1 MTPRLRSG
9 IVLLLALLVGAGAL
23 VGVELGK
30 GATRSVSPS
39 IANPCRARAPFTGGG
54 IDGVI
59 QRIVLDGLDG
69 AACRLETSREE
80 LVLSLRPGTGVR
92 LSQADR
98 STAEAAIRAG
108 LLRSVDEAN
117 RRGDIPGFLVPAVRR
132 LIETAP
138 INTLIQGGI
147 SLGNLLR

>member
-9 IVLLLALLVGAGAL
+9 VVLLLALLVGAGAL

-30 GATRSVSPS
+30 GATGSVSPS

-69 AACRLETSREE
+69 AGCRLGTSREE
-80 LVLSLRPGTGVR
+80 LVLSLDSGTGVR
-92 LSQADR
+92 LRHADR
-98 STAEAAIRAG
+98 NAVEAAIRAG
-108 LLRSVDEAN
+108 LLRSVDEADS
-117 RRGDIPGFLVPAVRR
+117 RGDIPSFLVPVVRR
-132 LIETAP
+132 LIRTAP
-138 INTLIQGGI
+138 LDKVIQGGI
-147 SLGNLLR
+147 TLRDLFG

>member
-9 IVLLLALLVGAGAL
+9 VVLLLALLVGAGAL

-30 GATRSVSPS
+30 GATGSVSPS

-54 IDGVI
+54 VDGVI

-69 AACRLETSREE
+69 AGCRLGTSREE

-138 INTLIQGGI
+138 IDTLIQGGI

>member
-9 IVLLLALLVGAGAL
+9 FVLLLALLVGAAAL
-23 VGVELGK
+23 IGVELGK
-30 GATRSVSPS
+30 GATGSVSPS
-39 IANPCRARAPFTGGG
+39 IADPCGARAPFTGGG

-69 AACRLETSREE
+69 AGCRLGTSREE

-92 LSQADR
+92 LSHADR
-98 STAEAAIRAG
+98 STAEAAIRAA

-117 RRGDIPGFLVPAVRR
+117 RRGDIPGFLVPVVRR

-138 INTLIQGGI
+138 IDTLIQGGI
-147 SLGNLLR
+147 TLRDLFR